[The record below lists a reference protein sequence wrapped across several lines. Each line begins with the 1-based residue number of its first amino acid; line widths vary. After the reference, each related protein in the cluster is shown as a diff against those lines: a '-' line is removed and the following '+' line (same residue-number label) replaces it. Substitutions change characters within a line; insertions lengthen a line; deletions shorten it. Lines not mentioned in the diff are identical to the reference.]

1 MTDYSYQ
8 LYSSRKFGPM
18 PATLRMISRLGYA
31 QCEGYGAMFEGL
43 ADLGTLRAELE
54 ANRLTMPTGHFS
66 LDMVKTQ
73 GQRVLEIARA
83 LNIKTILV
91 PAIPRDQRVKDA
103 AGWAALGRELGEAGK
118 PFWDAG
124 LGFGWHNHSFE
135 FAEIGTP
142 ETPLDLILQ
151 GSERLALEFDVA
163 WAVKAGVDPLGI
175 IEKYRNRLCAAHVKD
190 IAPVGQAVDE
200 DGWADVGCGTM
211 DWPALIAALK
221 RAGCTWLVMEHD
233 NPNDDRRFAGCSIAA
248 LKAM

>member
-1 MTDYSYQ
+1 VTDYSYQ

-18 PATLRMISRLGYA
+18 PATLKMISRLGYS

-43 ADLGTLRAELE
+43 ADLGTLRADLE
-54 ANRLTMPTGHFS
+54 ANGLTMPTGHFG
-66 LDMVKTQ
+66 LEMVQTQ
-73 GQRVLEIARA
+73 GPRVLEISKA

-91 PAIPRDQRVKDA
+91 PSIAHDQRVKEA
-103 AGWAALGRELGEAGK
+103 AGWAALGRELAEAGK

-124 LGFGWHNHSFE
+124 FGFGWHNHAFE
-135 FAEIGTP
+135 FAEIGAP

-163 WAVKAGVDPLGI
+163 WAVKAGVDPFGI
-175 IEKYRNRLCAAHVKD
+175 IDKYRSRLRAAHVKD
-190 IAPVGQAVDE
+190 IAPTGVSVDE
-200 DGWADVGCGTM
+200 DGWADVGQGTM

-221 RAGCTWLVMEHD
+221 LAGCTWLVMEHD
-233 NPNDDRRFAGCSIAA
+233 NPRDDRRFAGCSIAA